1 MTERLHWN
9 LPFAAF
15 LAGIVSLHWQAA
27 MAEISGVPT
36 ISLKEALEEC
46 QHENL
51 QLKLE
56 ESEVQRQRQ
65 ILTAAQ
71 SALWPSFSS
80 ELTRRRYSEDNTVL
94 PIHEVGVFPPL
105 DDDLNEMSLTM
116 NWSLFRGGRNQA
128 AIKSASAACT
138 VADLELLVTR
148 DALFSTIARLWL
160 QSMSIRDRQVLLDST
175 ATLLNRRLVDLEHY
189 AIAGRARAADLSRL
203 MSTIGGIRADSLA
216 LAEEEWLLACQ
227 LGTILG
233 TDHAVLPQIIPQRD
247 IQREPVLPD
256 MEAIDPASVLAAQNR
271 LEMQSQAL
279 AVARRAT
286 WPELTA
292 SGNLRSRS
300 GDNLDFHDEW
310 SLALNLRLPLFT
322 GGKQKAQ
329 QRQAEA
335 ARRSAQTGLNAAK
348 QHATSQRERARLRMM
363 HAVMQ
368 ATALEQSAMEHA
380 VVCNA
385 QRELYTMGRITLD
398 QYLEDELQRLA
409 LETEA
414 SNKRHQALIAKVDW
428 FQAAGL
434 LSTEAILQT
443 VEALQ

>member
-1 MTERLHWN
+1 MTERLHLT
-9 LPFAAF
+9 LPFAVLF
-15 LAGIVSLHWQAA
+15 AGLVSLHWQAA
-27 MAEISGVPT
+27 VAEINGAPT
-36 ISLKEALEEC
+36 ISLKEALIEC
-46 QHENL
+46 QQENH

-65 ILTAAQ
+65 ILTAAE

-105 DDDLNEMSLTM
+105 DDDLNEMSLSM
-116 NWSLFRGGRNQA
+116 NWSLFRGGRNHA

-148 DALFSTIARLWL
+148 DALFTTIAKVWL

-175 ATLLNRRLVDLEHY
+175 ATLLNRRLADLEQY
-189 AIAGRARAADLSRL
+189 AIAGRARTADLSRL

-227 LGTILG
+227 LGTLLG
-233 TDHAVLPQIIPQRD
+233 TDHAVQPQINPQRN
-247 IQREPVLPD
+247 IQLDLVLPE
-256 MEAIDPASVLAAQNR
+256 MEVVDPASVLAAQNR

-279 AVARRAT
+279 EASRRAT

-292 SGNLRSRS
+292 SGNLRTRA

-322 GGKQKAQ
+322 GGKLKAQ

-335 ARRSAQTGLNAAK
+335 ARRSAQTGLDAAQQNAN
-348 QHATSQRERARLRMM
+348 SQREKARLRMM
-363 HAVMQ
+363 HALMQ
-368 ATALEQSAMEHA
+368 ATALEQSAFEHA

-434 LSTEAILQT
+434 LSTEIILQT